1 MTRRTLVL
9 AVFATAFCGACS
21 KPSQESAPASA
32 DGALGAPSPA
42 TSASAGPAAPTKAA
56 SARWA
61 GQYTSSATTLY
72 IPPDWKGV
80 RWSVA
85 DSPAGLGDGAMALA
99 IDPDTGRVSGSV
111 DGPLGPATLDGF
123 AGDGGVAGTLA
134 RKDPSDR
141 GFTGTLVGSLDGDK
155 LTGTMQ
161 MSAADANA
169 VRKATF
175 ALSQPKTN

>member
-1 MTRRTLVL
+1 MIRPTLVL
-9 AVFATAFCGACS
+9 AVFATGFCSACS
-21 KPSQESAPASA
+21 KPYRENAPPPA
-32 DGALGAPSPA
+32 DGALAPAASA
-42 TSASAGPAAPTKAA
+42 SASAGPAASTKAA
-56 SARWA
+56 SAPWS
-61 GQYTSSATTLY
+61 GQYSSSATTLY

-85 DSPAGLGDGAMALA
+85 DSPAGGALALA
-99 IDPDTGRVSGSV
+99 IDSATGRVSGSL
-111 DGPLGPATLDGF
+111 DGPLGPATVDGF
-123 AGDGGVAGTLA
+123 ARDGGVAGTLA